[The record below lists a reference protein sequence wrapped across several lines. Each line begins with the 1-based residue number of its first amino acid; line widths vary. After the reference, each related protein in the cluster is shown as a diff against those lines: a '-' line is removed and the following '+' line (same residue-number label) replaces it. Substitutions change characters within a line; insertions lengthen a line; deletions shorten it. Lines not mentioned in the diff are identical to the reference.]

1 MTNRQSAE
9 IQWIKIKII
18 IRMIP
23 RSHPI
28 QHSHQLI
35 IMSKTNIL
43 KAMLKGMKM
52 KGKKAMSKEN
62 LIQIRYH
69 HHMDHHSP
77 KRATARDAT
86 MTTKK
91 MKKRCRPLI
100 RKYRKECKLTMKTM
114 TRLKLRELLI
124 QRKSVMQRC
133 KESYNKPRHSNTTI
147 QRATASRKKGTSKW
161 RAASDS
167 LTKRA

>member
-77 KRATARDAT
+77 KKATARDAT

-114 TRLKLRELLI
+114 TRLRQREQSTQ
-124 QRKSVMQRC
+124 QRSAMPRC
-133 KESYNKPRHSNTTI
+133 RESCNKPRHSNTTI
-147 QRATASRKKGTSKW
+147 RKATVSRRKDTNKW

-167 LTKRA
+167 